1 MLADS
6 VGSFASVCLS
16 LAAPLS
22 RSPTKNKF
30 CLCNSIWPLRVTIT
44 KQVQYISSPGC
55 PISKS
60 SIQGASA
67 LRDQQCPT
75 DYKRAFSWCG
85 RQVFASA
92 AFDCERPVKSIFIEC
107 TRNRSR
113 VAWERVAPWGFR
125 TVHTV
130 GTSLV

>member
-1 MLADS
+1 MLANS
-6 VGSFASVCLS
+6 VGWFASVCLS
-16 LAAPLS
+16 LVAPLS
-22 RSPTKNKF
+22 RPPTKNKF
-30 CLCNSIWPLRVTIT
+30 CLRNSIWPLRVTVT
-44 KQVQYISSPGC
+44 EQVQYISCPGY

-60 SIQGASA
+60 SIQETSA

-92 AFDCERPVKSIFIEC
+92 ALDCERPVKSICIEC

-125 TVHTV
+125 TMHTV